1 MLVTNDR
8 RLIRRSIPPTQLYRS
23 DKIQMANLKDDD
35 DILALL
41 NGIHRSN
48 ELRSYHRFHPHTSSS
63 YHSPEGT
70 LFLDENGLPTDRWI
84 TIHFPLT

>member
-1 MLVTNDR
+1 MIAASSEAFLQHNSTGLTR
-8 RLIRRSIPPTQLYRS
+8 FKSR
-23 DKIQMANLKDDD
+23 QMANLKDDDD